1 MITTLASSLTN
12 ALASS
17 SSTQETA
24 FPSAERYVLTQVKQ
38 QQLAFPSQWVAEIIR
53 IEDHS
58 RILPLPF
65 YSPMILGIIHH
76 QGSLVPLLASECMWT
91 NLSELPKE
99 GLLRGQTL
107 SAIRLSEAATEMA
120 GVALVVDQ
128 VINTV
133 SVDMLTQHNQPVKL
147 FELANIPSQVW
158 HPQRW
163 EARS

>member
-1 MITTLASSLTN
+1 MTTTLETSLTN
-12 ALASS
+12 ASGSS
-17 SSTQETA
+17 SLTIDTA
-24 FPSAERYVLTQVKQ
+24 LPSAERYVLTRVKQ

-65 YSPMILGIIHH
+65 YSPMILGVIHH

-91 NLSELPKE
+91 NLSESPSE
-99 GLLRGQTL
+99 GILRGQTL
-107 SAIRLSEAATEMA
+107 SAIRLSEATREMA
-120 GVALVVDQ
+120 GIALVVDQ

-133 SVDMLTQHNQPVKL
+133 SAEMLPQQSLPVRL
-147 FELANIPSQVW
+147 FELASIPSQVW

-163 EARS
+163 AANS